1 MLAER
6 NTMYANTIKM
16 SKQTVLQELKWFL
29 SDGLNNFDESIKVSE
44 IWTKINELLEKEKQ
58 QLLIASFYITD
69 FCKCKC
75 GEEVS
80 PSQADTVNQILYD
93 DKRDKVIGFKCC
105 KCGDWI
111 AFPKTCT

>member
-1 MLAER
+1 MQ
-6 NTMYANTIKM
+6 TD
-16 SKQTVLQELKWFL
+16 SKKHDTPADVNNVLVA
-29 SDGLNNFDESIKVSE
+29 G
-44 IWTKINELLEKEKQ
+44 
-58 QLLIASFYITD
+58 FYITD

-93 DKRDKVIGFKCC
+93 DKREKVVGFECW

-111 AFPKTCT
+111 AFPKTCH

>member
-1 MLAER
+1 MQTDSKKHE
-6 NTMYANTIKM
+6 TPTDANN
-16 SKQTVLQELKWFL
+16 VLVA
-29 SDGLNNFDESIKVSE
+29 G
-44 IWTKINELLEKEKQ
+44 
-58 QLLIASFYITD
+58 FYITD

-93 DKRDKVIGFKCC
+93 DNRDKVIGFECW

-111 AFPKTCT
+111 GFPKTCH